1 MRQSQMKRFFKT
13 FRFRLAAWNAAVV
26 ILTAAVT
33 LIVLRQGVHWA
44 MLHEID
50 QILAEDISEISLSID
65 DLADGDIGLLQ
76 QDLVRKAVGH
86 QHHGWFVQLFAGDG
100 GLIWS
105 SSEAPK
111 LPPPSRRSNSKETSG
126 ILRLASRE
134 IPPGPHGIASIR
146 VGTSLALLYEDM
158 ARIDRTVMIAIS
170 LVLILAPA
178 IGYWL
183 ASRAVRPVRAITRT
197 AAKLRPSHLEERLPI
212 RGTNDELDRL
222 AQTVNGLLD
231 RIALDVQ
238 QKRDLLANAAHE
250 LRTPMAAIR
259 SSVEVAL
266 NSSRSAEEY
275 EELLV
280 EIIDQGASLETLVNQ
295 LLLLSETETEHL
307 KQDFYFVPLDVVVS
321 RAVDMFQGVAESRS
335 IELTLQC
342 NSGVQV
348 YGNANLLRQLAN
360 NLIDNAIKYTPA
372 GGHVRVA
379 LTVDPQHETAIFSVA
394 DSGIGIAPA
403 DVPHVFERFFRADRS
418 RTRFKDTIGTGLGLS
433 ICQAVVTAHGGS
445 IQCHSE
451 VSAGTVM
458 TVTLPLAP
466 DAQAT
471 TVRARAALSSTQ
483 P

>member
-1 MRQSQMKRFFKT
+1 
-13 FRFRLAAWNAAVV
+13 
-26 ILTAAVT
+26 
-33 LIVLRQGVHWA
+33 
-44 MLHEID
+44 
-50 QILAEDISEISLSID
+50 
-65 DLADGDIGLLQ
+65 
-76 QDLVRKAVGH
+76 
-86 QHHGWFVQLFAGDG
+86 
-100 GLIWS
+100 
-105 SSEAPK
+105 
-111 LPPPSRRSNSKETSG
+111 
-126 ILRLASRE
+126 
-134 IPPGPHGIASIR
+134 
-146 VGTSLALLYEDM
+146 M

-379 LTVDPQHETAIFSVA
+379 LSVDPQHETAIFSVA